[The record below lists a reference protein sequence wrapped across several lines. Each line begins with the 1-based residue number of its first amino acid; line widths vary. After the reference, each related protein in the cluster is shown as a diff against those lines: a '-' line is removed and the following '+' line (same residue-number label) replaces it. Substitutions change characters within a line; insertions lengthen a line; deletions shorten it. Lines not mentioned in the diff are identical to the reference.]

1 MGLRRAAWPID
12 RFGRQDGPMSRKAKS
27 GGGRVTESP
36 WAARRAVA
44 RDLYDRLQEA
54 GWVDATDDDVPLM
67 NSGELPLSKV
77 CTCSP
82 DEVDLLI
89 ARHAAE
95 PPVTDQAV
103 AVQLHDGPPVAVLVW
118 AAG

>member
-1 MGLRRAAWPID
+1 MGLRPAAWPID

-36 WAARRAVA
+36 WASRRAVA
-44 RDLYDRLQEA
+44 REMYDRLLDA
-54 GWVDATDDDVPLM
+54 GWIDATDDDVPLM

-82 DEVDLLI
+82 GEVDELI
-89 ARHAAE
+89 ARYAAE
-95 PPVTDQAV
+95 PPDADQAV